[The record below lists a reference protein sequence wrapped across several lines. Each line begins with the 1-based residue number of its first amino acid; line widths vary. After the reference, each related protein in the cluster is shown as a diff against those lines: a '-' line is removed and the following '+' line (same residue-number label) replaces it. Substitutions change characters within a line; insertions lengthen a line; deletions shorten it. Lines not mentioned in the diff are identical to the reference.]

1 MDFLSENAWFRFGM
15 SDLQSLQTKV
25 SSMRIA
31 FLKSHA
37 RSKLSII
44 IIERQEVTLYLPTSI
59 GDAIVAVKYFTVL

>member
-1 MDFLSENAWFRFGM
+1 M

-31 FLKSHA
+31 ILKSHGVEVI
-37 RSKLSII
+37 K
-44 IIERQEVTLYLPTSI
+44 IERQEVTLTSI